1 MKNYKIVSA
10 LFFVAALTGCS
21 QKLPYDL
28 DGVEKGVVINIQ
40 KPLGAAAAMQQDK
53 SDVFDVILNIPSQ
66 QGDWSMLDKAFLTA
80 VYNIME
86 KRPPQILT
94 KSSLNSLAR
103 SR

>member
-40 KPLGAAAAMQQDK
+40 NRSEPL
-53 SDVFDVILNIPSQ
+53 P
-66 QGDWSMLDKAFLTA
+66 
-80 VYNIME
+80 
-86 KRPPQILT
+86 RC
-94 KSSLNSLAR
+94 
-103 SR
+103 SRTRATCST